1 MLTPSGLMVV
11 PPSGLPE
18 AVQITENDL
27 TDTVAFAGGIQR
39 GTKQLAILSAAVS
52 GWRPGQTVEVRQGSV
67 SIRGII
73 VSRSVDADTASGPWK
88 SEMIVEV
95 SIRN

>member
-1 MLTPSGLMVV
+1 MVV
-11 PPSGLPE
+11 PPGGLSE
-18 AVQITENDL
+18 AVQITDTDL
-27 TDTVAFAGGIQR
+27 TDTVAFAGGSQR
-39 GTKQLAILSAAVS
+39 GTKQLAILSATVS

-67 SIRGII
+67 SFRGII

-95 SIRN
+95 L